1 MRNIDFSSSFKK
13 DLKKVIK
20 YPEYNQ
26 KKFNEYASLLA
37 NGQPLPA
44 NTKDHP
50 LAKNSPVEYKGF
62 RDYHLAPDIV
72 VIYEL
77 KEDSVVF
84 RRIGKHNNLG
94 LTESFENDAI
104 YLYEEDDFSNDNWDA
119 LDDDIDGISEDD
131 LAFAKELGD
140 FLMELASVDDDIDE
154 DYEEEHV
161 SEEDLAFAKELEDF
175 LLELA
180 SVDNDISE
188 EFVND
193 RGAKKHFYKHCID
206 HSKSKKS
213 TRHNVYYDFKDV
225 SRYKQYEQQLSNL
238 IRYSL
243 INTQNRPNGSDNKEA
258 FVIND
263 LTDRSLIDKAFRKL
277 FEGDILVIF
286 DISRPAISKLS
297 SINITAHS
305 YATNVTNNYSAG
317 NTIDIIIRS
326 IRGTNTLYP
335 VDANYFENKI
345 NNILSKYS
353 SKPLKR
359 FKINH

>member
-1 MRNIDFSSSFKK
+1 MTDEEKEKSGIMT
-13 DLKKVIK
+13 
-20 YPEYNQ
+20 P
-26 KKFNEYASLLA
+26 
-37 NGQPLPA
+37 
-44 NTKDHP
+44 
-50 LAKNSPVEYKGF
+50 
-62 RDYHLAPDIV
+62 YHTIE
-72 VIYEL
+72 EL
-77 KEDSVVF
+77 ME
-84 RRIGKHNNLG
+84 
-94 LTESFENDAI
+94 AI
-104 YLYEEDDFSNDNWDA
+104 EAEERAEADWDA

-225 SRYKQYEQQLSNL
+225 SQYKQYEKSISNKL
-238 IRYSL
+238 KSYYGGDISRHDKKN
-243 INTQNRPNGSDNKEA
+243 I
-258 FVIND
+258 I
-263 LTDRSLIDKAFRKL
+263 LIDNLLDTDNINKAFRRL
-277 FEGDILVIF
+277 FEGDKYIIF
-286 DISRPAISKLS
+286 SVMCNLRNSAGPISI
-297 SINITAHS
+297 IVHS
-305 YATNVTNNYSAG
+305 FANDVTKNYTLG
-317 NTIDIIIRS
+317 NTIDIMAAALK
-326 IRGTNTLYP
+326 GTNTLYP

>member
-13 DLKKVIK
+13 DLKKVTK

-50 LAKNSPVEYKGF
+50 LAKHSPAEYKGF

-104 YLYEEDDFSNDNWDA
+104 YLYEEDDFSNDDWDA
-119 LDDDIDGISEDD
+119 LDDDTDGISENDLAFAKELEEFLLELASEDD
-131 LAFAKELGD
+131 DMDDVDEDDFVSEEELAFAKELGD
-140 FLMELASVDDDIDE
+140 FLTELASVDDDIT
-154 DYEEEHV
+154 
-161 SEEDLAFAKELEDF
+161 
-175 LLELA
+175 
-180 SVDNDISE
+180 E
-188 EFVND
+188 EFLTDKKAN
-193 RGAKKHFYKHCID
+193 KHFYKHCID
-206 HSKSKKS
+206 HSSDKISKRS
-213 TRHNVYYDFKDV
+213 NVYYDFKDV
-225 SRYKQYEQQLSNL
+225 SQYKQYEKSISNKL
-238 IRYSL
+238 KSYYGGDISRHDKKN
-243 INTQNRPNGSDNKEA
+243 I
-258 FVIND
+258 I
-263 LTDRSLIDKAFRKL
+263 LIDNLLDTDNINKAFRRL
-277 FEGDILVIF
+277 FEGDKYIIF
-286 DISRPAISKLS
+286 SVMCNLRNSAGPISI
-297 SINITAHS
+297 IVHS
-305 YATNVTNNYSAG
+305 FANDVTKNYTLG
-317 NTIDIIIRS
+317 NTIDIMAAALK
-326 IRGTNTLYP
+326 GTNTLYP

>member
-13 DLKKVIK
+13 DLKKVTK

-50 LAKNSPVEYKGF
+50 LAKHSPAEYKGF

-84 RRIGKHNNLG
+84 HRIGKHNNLG

-104 YLYEEDDFSNDNWDA
+104 YLYEEDDFSNDDWDA
-119 LDDDIDGISEDD
+119 LDDDTDGISENDLAFAKELEEFLLELASEDD
-131 LAFAKELGD
+131 DMDDVDEDDFVSEEELAFAKELGD
-140 FLMELASVDDDIDE
+140 FLTELASVDDDIT
-154 DYEEEHV
+154 
-161 SEEDLAFAKELEDF
+161 
-175 LLELA
+175 
-180 SVDNDISE
+180 E
-188 EFVND
+188 EFLTDKKAN
-193 RGAKKHFYKHCID
+193 KHFYKHCID
-206 HSKSKKS
+206 HSSDKISKRS
-213 TRHNVYYDFKDV
+213 NVYYDFKDV
-225 SRYKQYEQQLSNL
+225 SQYKQYEKSISNKL
-238 IRYSL
+238 KSYYGGDISRHDKKN
-243 INTQNRPNGSDNKEA
+243 I
-258 FVIND
+258 I
-263 LTDRSLIDKAFRKL
+263 LIDNLLDTDNINKAFRRL
-277 FEGDILVIF
+277 FEGDKYIIF
-286 DISRPAISKLS
+286 SVMCNLRNSAGPISI
-297 SINITAHS
+297 IVHS
-305 YATNVTNNYSAG
+305 FANDVTKNYTLG
-317 NTIDIIIRS
+317 NTIDIMAAALK
-326 IRGTNTLYP
+326 GTNTLYP

>member
-20 YPEYNQ
+20 YPDYSQ

-50 LAKNSPVEYKGF
+50 LAKHSPAEYKGF

-104 YLYEEDDFSNDNWDA
+104 YLYEEDDFSNDDWDA
-119 LDDDIDGISEDD
+119 LDDDTDGISEN
-131 LAFAKELGD
+131 
-140 FLMELASVDDDIDE
+140 
-154 DYEEEHV
+154 
-161 SEEDLAFAKELEDF
+161 DLAFAKELEEFLLELASEDDDMDDVDEDDFVSEEELAFAKELVDF
-175 LLELA
+175 LTELA
-180 SVDNDISE
+180 SVDNDITE
-188 EFVND
+188 EFLTDKKAN
-193 RGAKKHFYKHCID
+193 KHFYKHCID
-206 HSKSKKS
+206 HSSDKISKRS
-213 TRHNVYYDFKDV
+213 NVYYDFKDV
-225 SRYKQYEQQLSNL
+225 SQYKQYEKSISNKL
-238 IRYSL
+238 KSYYGGDISRHDKKN
-243 INTQNRPNGSDNKEA
+243 I
-258 FVIND
+258 I
-263 LTDRSLIDKAFRKL
+263 LIDNLLDTDNINKAFRRL
-277 FEGDILVIF
+277 FEGDKYIIF
-286 DISRPAISKLS
+286 SVMCNLRNSAGPISIIVHSFANDVTKNYKL
-297 SINITAHS
+297 
-305 YATNVTNNYSAG
+305 G
-317 NTIDIIIRS
+317 NTIDIMATALK
-326 IRGTNTLYP
+326 GTNTLYP

-353 SKPLKR
+353 NKPIKK

>member
-20 YPEYNQ
+20 YLEYNQ

-37 NGQPLPA
+37 NGQSLPTNA
-44 NTKDHP
+44 KDHP
-50 LAKNSPVEYKGF
+50 LAKNSPAEYKGF

-104 YLYEEDDFSNDNWDA
+104 YLYEEDDFSNDDWDA
-119 LDDDIDGISEDD
+119 LDDDIDGIYNDRDDDIDDVDEDD
-131 LAFAKELGD
+131 FVSEEELAFAKELGD
-140 FLMELASVDDDIDE
+140 FLTELASIDDDIT
-154 DYEEEHV
+154 
-161 SEEDLAFAKELEDF
+161 
-175 LLELA
+175 
-180 SVDNDISE
+180 E
-188 EFVND
+188 EFLTDKKAN
-193 RGAKKHFYKHCID
+193 KHFYKHCID
-206 HSKSKKS
+206 HSNDKISKRS
-213 TRHNVYYDFKDV
+213 NVYYDFKDV
-225 SRYKQYEQQLSNL
+225 SQYKQYEKSISNKL
-238 IRYSL
+238 KSYYGGDISRHDKKN
-243 INTQNRPNGSDNKEA
+243 I
-258 FVIND
+258 I
-263 LTDRSLIDKAFRKL
+263 LIDNLLDTDNINKAFRRL
-277 FEGDILVIF
+277 FEGDKYIIF
-286 DISRPAISKLS
+286 SVMCNLRNSAGPISI
-297 SINITAHS
+297 IAHS
-305 YATNVTNNYSAG
+305 FANDVTKNYTLG
-317 NTIDIIIRS
+317 NTIDIMAAALK
-326 IRGTNTLYP
+326 GTNTLYP

>member
-50 LAKNSPVEYKGF
+50 LAKHSPVEYKGF

-94 LTESFENDAI
+94 LTENFENDAI
-104 YLYEEDDFSNDNWDA
+104 YLYEEDDFSNDDWDA
-119 LDDDIDGISEDD
+119 LDDDIDDIYNDSDDDIDDVDEDD
-131 LAFAKELGD
+131 FVSEEELAFAKELGD
-140 FLMELASVDDDIDE
+140 FLTELASIDDDIT
-154 DYEEEHV
+154 
-161 SEEDLAFAKELEDF
+161 
-175 LLELA
+175 
-180 SVDNDISE
+180 E
-188 EFVND
+188 EFLTDKKAN
-193 RGAKKHFYKHCID
+193 KHFYKHCID
-206 HSKSKKS
+206 HSNDKISKRS
-213 TRHNVYYDFKDV
+213 NVYYDFKDV
-225 SRYKQYEQQLSNL
+225 SQYKQYEKSISNKL
-238 IRYSL
+238 KSYYGGD
-243 INTQNRPNGSDNKEA
+243 INRHDKKN
-258 FVIND
+258 II
-263 LTDRSLIDKAFRKL
+263 LIDNLLDTDNINKAFRRL
-277 FEGDILVIF
+277 FEGDKYIIF
-286 DISRPAISKLS
+286 SVMCNLRNSAGPISI
-297 SINITAHS
+297 IVHS
-305 YATNVTNNYSAG
+305 FANDVTKNYTLG
-317 NTIDIIIRS
+317 NTIDIMAAALK
-326 IRGTNTLYP
+326 GTNTLYP

-345 NNILSKYS
+345 NSILSKYS

>member
-50 LAKNSPVEYKGF
+50 LAKHSPAEYKGF

-77 KEDSVVF
+77 NEDSVIF

-104 YLYEEDDFSNDNWDA
+104 YLYEENDFSNDDWDA
-119 LDDDIDGISEDD
+119 LDDDIYSIYNDRDDDIDDVDEDD
-131 LAFAKELGD
+131 FVSEEELAFAKELGD
-140 FLMELASVDDDIDE
+140 FLIELASIDDDIT
-154 DYEEEHV
+154 
-161 SEEDLAFAKELEDF
+161 
-175 LLELA
+175 
-180 SVDNDISE
+180 E
-188 EFVND
+188 EFLTDKKAN
-193 RGAKKHFYKHCID
+193 KHFYKHCIA
-206 HSKSKKS
+206 HSNDKISKRS
-213 TRHNVYYDFKDV
+213 NIYYDFKDV
-225 SRYKQYEQQLSNL
+225 SQYKQYEKFISNKL
-238 IRYSL
+238 KSYYGGDISRHDKKN
-243 INTQNRPNGSDNKEA
+243 I
-258 FVIND
+258 I
-263 LTDRSLIDKAFRKL
+263 LIDNLLDTDNINKAFRRL
-277 FEGDILVIF
+277 FEGDKYIIF
-286 DISRPAISKLS
+286 SVMCNLRNSAGPISI
-297 SINITAHS
+297 IVHS
-305 YATNVTNNYSAG
+305 FANDVTKNYTLG
-317 NTIDIIIRS
+317 NTIDIMAAALK
-326 IRGTNTLYP
+326 GTNTLYP
-335 VDANYFENKI
+335 IDANYFENKV